1 MSLATPTTGEKGV
14 SADAWSLARKVAGKL
29 QGAEEDDIGSL
40 EVGIIDIFDTVV
52 SLYSGLYPRFA
63 ALPSPSVDSVLGELA
78 ELRVDLEHIRYHAQL
93 TIEGIDGIARS
104 LRKRASLEAAAGAG
118 TNGQIDEVESALRKQ
133 SSPTEGH
140 LRWLHNSEGVPSNPE
155 FYRPISDEL
164 GINGPLTSAQLIEN
178 IRLSA
183 EHYFPEIPPFA
194 LNKAADTTGLKFD
207 HRIHTALQLLRKGS
221 RVVGPEGGPG
231 GKWRLRA
238 VDK

>member
-104 LRKRASLEAAAGAG
+104 LRKRTSLGAAVGADP
-118 TNGQIDEVESALRKQ
+118 NDQIDGIAGSLRKRAVPAAY
-133 SSPTEGH
+133 SPEWK
-140 LRWLHNSEGVPSNPE
+140 RNPKGVPRESE
-155 FYRPISDEL
+155 FYCHITDEL
-164 GINGPLTSAQLIEN
+164 AKRG
-178 IRLSA
+178 RLSA
-183 EHYFPEIPPFA
+183 QELIESIRFRAESLFPGIPKEA
-194 LNKAADTTGLKFD
+194 LTAQDHRDGPLSFD
-207 HRIHTALQLLRKGS
+207 HRIHSALQRLKR
-221 RVVGPEGGPG
+221 RREVTGPENGH
-231 GKWRLRA
+231 WRLTSA
-238 VDK
+238 EQ